1 LLEYVGSTIPFAKD
15 KAGREAAG
23 DPRPS
28 IGERYSDRDDYLR
41 QVEAAAAALVSLR
54 YLLNEDIP
62 LCVGI
67 AAARYDAILA
77 Q

>member
-1 LLEYVGSTIPFAKD
+1 LE
-15 KAGREAAG
+15 
-23 DPRPS
+23 
-28 IGERYSDRDDYLR
+28 ERYAGRDDYLW

-54 YLLNEDIP
+54 YLLNEDIA

-67 AAARYDAILA
+67 AAARYDACVA